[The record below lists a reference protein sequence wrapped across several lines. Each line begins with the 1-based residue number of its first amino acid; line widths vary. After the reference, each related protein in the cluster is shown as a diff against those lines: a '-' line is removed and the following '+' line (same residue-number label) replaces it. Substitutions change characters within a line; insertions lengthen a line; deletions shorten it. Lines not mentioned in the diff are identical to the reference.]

1 MIGKTL
7 KGYEIVEKIK
17 EGSVGTVWLARN
29 SKGQEFALKQISHRN
44 STLGRKIRA
53 FKSEASITGKLSHPY
68 IIKVYEYVAMK
79 PQPFF
84 VMEYFQSENLKF
96 AMKHL
101 PEPVQTNEFYILRQ
115 IAEALAH
122 IHAMGVIHR
131 DVKPENVLV
140 SSDAEVRLIDFSL
153 AQGKWRQRIPFLHR
167 REGTPVYM
175 APEQIRGKKCDARTD
190 IYSFGVLMYELLAK
204 RPPFAATTE
213 RQVLEKHIQEAPLPM
228 REAIQTVS
236 KDLEDVVLKM
246 LSKRPENRFQDMTS
260 VIYELSKWE
269 RKRTIV
275 RMRQVEPIAPKEGAG
290 ALKSEGREAAE
301 AAQTDRELAKRMED
315 ARRHLQEQRPASDEE
330 KAAEADPADEES
342 SL

>member
-1 MIGKTL
+1 MIGKIL
-7 KGYEIVEKIK
+7 KGYEIIEKIK

-29 SKGQEFALKQISHRN
+29 SRDQEFALKQISERN
-44 STLGRKIRA
+44 ATQGRKLRA
-53 FKSEASITGKLSHPY
+53 FQREASITGKLSHPY
-68 IIKVYEYVAMK
+68 VIKVYDYVAVK

-96 AMKHL
+96 SMKHL
-101 PEPVQTNEFYILRQ
+101 PEPVQTNEFFILRQ

-122 IHAMGVIHR
+122 IHAMGFTHR

-213 RQVLEKHIQEAPLPM
+213 RQVLEKHLQEAPQPM

-246 LSKRPENRFQDMTS
+246 LAKRPEGRYQDMTS
-260 VIYELSKWE
+260 VIYQLSKWE
-269 RKRTIV
+269 RKRTMV
-275 RMRQVEPIAPKEGAG
+275 RMRQVEPIAPKPGAEPSN
-290 ALKSEGREAAE
+290 SEGRDAAE
-301 AAQTDRELAKRMED
+301 TAQADRELAKRLED
-315 ARRHLQEQRPASDEE
+315 ARRLLQARRPPSDEE
-330 KAAEADPADEES
+330 KAAADEES
-342 SL
+342 AP